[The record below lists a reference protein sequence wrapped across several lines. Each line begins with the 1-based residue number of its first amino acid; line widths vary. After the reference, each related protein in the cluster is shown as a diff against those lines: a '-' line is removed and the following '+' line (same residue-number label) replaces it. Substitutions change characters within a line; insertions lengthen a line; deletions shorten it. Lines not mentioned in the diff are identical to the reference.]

1 MPSSPL
7 LFIIN
12 LDRYLSMKLKAALI
26 RNSLAS
32 GWGKIST
39 VLFRLIQIPVLLSL
53 LGVEDYGRW
62 LVVYS
67 FPSWI
72 ALANLGFGS
81 VASNEMSMAAA
92 AGNLAKAKSVYATT
106 LALVSGLFVAGLVLV
121 GSIVPFLPSESL
133 LKLPAERH
141 NEITLVILWFTI
153 STLLT
158 FYGEVYEARFRSA
171 RKAHMPVILYSFRP
185 WLELLGMFIVLQF
198 SHRFDYLALAVLC
211 TTILYTIAMKWLS
224 YRAIREIT
232 FSRQLIK
239 KELFRPLFKK
249 GLSFQA
255 FPLGNAL
262 IFQGNIIV
270 VQLILGPVA
279 VAIFGSV
286 RTLVRSI
293 NQMFELINQV
303 MWPELSL
310 LFGVHDYPRIARLHR
325 IGVAV
330 SIGTAVFCVL
340 FLALLGQPLY
350 AFWTHNNITLEWT
363 LLLLFLLPI
372 PFNALWFTSSV
383 IHMASNRYE
392 KLAVRYLVAMA
403 LAIIA
408 CGIMS
413 AVFGIKGAAVS
424 TIVSDLVLIPFVLKE
439 SLRLTQD
446 TWPAFKA
453 GMLHEVSQLPA
464 YLRRFSP
471 AAMLSKKTKEEE
483 QLR

>member
-1 MPSSPL
+1 
-7 LFIIN
+7 
-12 LDRYLSMKLKAALI
+12 MKLKAALI

-39 VLFRLIQIPVLLSL
+39 VLFRLIQIPVLLSF

-62 LVVYS
+62 LVLYS

-72 ALANLGFGS
+72 SLANLGFGS

-92 AGNLAKAKSVYATT
+92 AGNLDKAKTVYSTT
-106 LALVSGLFVAGLVLV
+106 LALVSAIFVAGLLLV
-121 GSIVPFLPSESL
+121 SGIVPFLPSEKL

-141 NEITLVILWFTI
+141 TEITLVIIWFTI

-158 FYGEVYEARFRSA
+158 FFGEVYEARFRSA

-185 WLELLGMFIVLQF
+185 WFELLGMVVVLQF
-198 SHRFDYLALAVLC
+198 SHRFDYLAIAVLC
-211 TTILYTIAMKWLS
+211 TTVIYTIAMKWLS
-224 YRAIREIT
+224 YRSIREIT
-232 FSRQLIK
+232 FSTSFIQK
-239 KELFRPLFKK
+239 AQFRPLFKK

-262 IFQGNIIV
+262 IFQGNILV
-270 VQLILGPVA
+270 VQVILGPVA

-310 LFGVHDYPRIARLHR
+310 LFGVGDYTRIARLHR

-330 SIGTAVFCVL
+330 SIAAAFFCVAC
-340 FLALLGQPLY
+340 LALVGQPLY
-350 AFWTHNNITLEWT
+350 AFWTHNSIPLQQS

-383 IHMASNRYE
+383 IHMASNQYE
-392 KLAVRYLVAMA
+392 GLAVRYLIAMV

-408 CGIMS
+408 CAILS
-413 AVFGIKGAAVS
+413 QLFGIKGAAVS
-424 TIVSDLVLIPFVLKE
+424 TLISDIVLIPFVLKQ
-439 SLRLTQD
+439 SLHLTHD
-446 TWPAFKA
+446 TWAGFKTGIMQEA
-453 GMLHEVSQLPA
+453 AHLPA
-464 YLRRFSP
+464 YLQRFYP
-471 AAMLSKKTKEEE
+471 ASLMKKEKKTE
-483 QLR
+483 

>member
-1 MPSSPL
+1 
-7 LFIIN
+7 
-12 LDRYLSMKLKAALI
+12 MKLKAALI

-39 VLFRLIQIPVLLSL
+39 VLFRLIQIPVLLSF

-62 LVVYS
+62 LVLYS

-72 ALANLGFGS
+72 SLANLGFGS
-81 VASNEMSMAAA
+81 VASNEMSMASA
-92 AGNLAKAKSVYATT
+92 AGNIGKARTVYSTT
-106 LALVSGLFVAGLVLV
+106 LALVAAIFVAGLLLV
-121 GSIVPFLPSESL
+121 SGIVPFLPSEQL

-141 NEITLVILWFTI
+141 TEITLVIIWFTI

-158 FYGEVYEARFRSA
+158 FFGEVYEARFRSA

-185 WLELLGMFIVLQF
+185 WFELLGMVIVLKF
-198 SHRFDYLALAVLC
+198 SHRFDYLAIAVLC
-211 TTILYTIAMKWLS
+211 TTLLYTIAMKWLS
-224 YRAIREIT
+224 YRSIKEIT
-232 FSRQLIK
+232 FSTSDIRKEQL
-239 KELFRPLFKK
+239 RPLFKK

-262 IFQGNIIV
+262 IFQGNILV
-270 VQLILGPVA
+270 VQVILGPVA

-293 NQMFELINQV
+293 NQMFELVNQV

-310 LFGVHDYPRIARLHR
+310 LFGVGDYPRIARLHR

-330 SIGTAVFCVL
+330 SISAAIVCVAS
-340 FLALLGQPLY
+340 LAIFGKPLY
-350 AFWTHNNITLEWT
+350 AFWTHNSIPLQQS

-383 IHMASNRYE
+383 IHMASNQYE
-392 KLAVRYLVAMA
+392 GLAVRYIIAMV

-408 CGIMS
+408 CGVMS
-413 AVFGIKGAAVS
+413 HFFGIEGAAVS
-424 TIVSDLVLIPFVLKE
+424 TLISDIVLIPYVLKE
-439 SLRLTQD
+439 SLHLTKD
-446 TWPAFKA
+446 TWAGFKTGIMQEVAHFPALVQRFNP
-453 GMLHEVSQLPA
+453 VSVLN
-464 YLRRFSP
+464 
-471 AAMLSKKTKEEE
+471 KKKN
-483 QLR
+483 QDQ